1 MAARLAGLL
10 PGELDQQQTEV
21 YRAITGGPRVAGPQA
36 FSLTDEEGRLRGPFN
51 AMLLSPPVGLAVQA
65 VGAAVRYESVLTDR
79 VREMAI
85 LVVAAEWGSAFEREA
100 HEAVGRTR
108 GLTEAELR
116 TLRAGGLP
124 DLPDPAERA
133 ALLATAALTQD
144 GALSDQEYYDTVAV
158 WGERGLFEL
167 TTLVGYYALL
177 ALQLRVFAGE
187 GPPAVQDH
195 DHSTLT
201 RHHLESESGTS

>member
-1 MAARLAGLL
+1 MTARLAGLL
-10 PGELDQQQTEV
+10 PGELNEQQTEV
-21 YRAITGGPRVAGPQA
+21 YRAVTGGPRATGPQA
-36 FSLTDEEGRLRGPFN
+36 FALTDEEGRLRGPFN

-85 LVVAAEWGSAFEREA
+85 LVVAAHWGSVFEREA
-100 HEAVGRTR
+100 HEAVGHTC
-108 GLTEAELR
+108 GLSEPEMG
-116 TLRAGGLP
+116 TLRAGRLP
-124 DLPDPAERA
+124 DLADPAERA
-133 ALLATAALTQD
+133 ALRAVVALTRA
-144 GALSDQEYYDTVAV
+144 GALSDQEYYDTVAA

-187 GPPAVQDH
+187 GTPPVQDH
-195 DHSTLT
+195 NTVT
-201 RHHLESESGTS
+201 RHHLEPESGTS